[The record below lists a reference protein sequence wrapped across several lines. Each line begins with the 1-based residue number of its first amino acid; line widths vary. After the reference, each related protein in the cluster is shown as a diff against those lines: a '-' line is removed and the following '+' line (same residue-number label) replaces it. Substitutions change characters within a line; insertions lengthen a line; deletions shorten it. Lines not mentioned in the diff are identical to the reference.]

1 MNGMAFVYKAD
12 PVRGAEWA
20 RLFAEKAP
28 DIPFHLWPDTGD
40 TRQVRYL
47 AAWTPPT
54 DIAQRFPNLEVLFS
68 TGAGVDQIDLAALPP
83 ELPVVRLA
91 EPGVVAGMVEYVTLA
106 VLALHRQLPTYL
118 RQQREASW
126 AAHRVQPAA
135 QRRVSVLGL
144 GVLGCAVLQQLRSFG
159 FQLAGWSRTRHQL
172 EGVTCHAGAEELPA
186 MLAHTDILVCLLPL
200 TDETRGILST
210 RLFQQLPRGASLVH
224 AGRGAQL
231 DHHALLDALESGW
244 LSEAVL
250 DVTDPEPL
258 PANHPLW
265 SHPRVLLTPHI
276 ASMTQPETAVALV
289 LDNIRRHQSGLPLLG
304 LVDRTRGY

>member
-1 MNGMAFVYKAD
+1 MSSTAFVYKAD

-20 RLFAEKAP
+20 RLFAAKAP

-40 TRQVRYL
+40 ARHVRYL
-47 AAWTPPT
+47 AAWTPPA
-54 DIAQRFPNLEVLFS
+54 DIEQRFPNLDVLFS

-83 ELPVVRLA
+83 ELPVVRLV
-91 EPGVVAGMVEYVTLA
+91 EPGVVAGMVEYVTMA
-106 VLALHRQLPTYL
+106 VLALHRQLPTYI

-126 AAHRVQPAA
+126 SAHRVQPAS

-144 GVLGCAVLQQLRSFG
+144 GVLGCAVLQQLRAFG
-159 FQLAGWSRTRHQL
+159 FQLSGWSRTRRTL
-172 EGVTCHAGAEELPA
+172 EGAACHAGAHELPA
-186 MLAHTDILVCLLPL
+186 MLANTDILVCMLPL
-200 TDETRGILST
+200 TPETRGILGT
-210 RLFQQLPRGASLVH
+210 NLFQQLPRGASLVH

-265 SHPRVLLTPHI
+265 SHPKVLLTPHI
-276 ASMTQPETAVALV
+276 ASMTQPETAVEQV
-289 LDNIRRHQSGLPLLG
+289 LANIRRHQSGQPLVG